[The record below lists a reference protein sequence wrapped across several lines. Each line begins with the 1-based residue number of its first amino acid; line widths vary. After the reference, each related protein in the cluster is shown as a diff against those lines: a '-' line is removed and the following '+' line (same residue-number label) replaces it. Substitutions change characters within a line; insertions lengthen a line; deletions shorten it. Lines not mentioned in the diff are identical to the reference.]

1 MIKGKNKKT
10 IYSITIYVFRWIS
23 KNEEREFE
31 YYSFGHK
38 KLRKE
43 HQLRQ
48 VEGFDAKALSTKYQK
63 K

>member
-23 KNEEREFE
+23 KNEERGYD

-38 KLRKE
+38 NIRKE
-43 HQLRQ
+43 S
-48 VEGFDAKALSTKYQK
+48 E
-63 K
+63 